1 MKISSISA
9 AAAVTLL
16 AGKASASTPT
26 RLRAMTEEVAANATS
41 ASDAIAEI
49 TDEELQDKFV
59 GNPFFQAL
67 VMPDNATESQ
77 SFEDLFAEEDE
88 KNEEDELSD
97 QFDLL
102 EVDSSMSMAGSIA
115 ASQNS
120 KSGGNFGWSSKSGKG
135 NVRNHMN
142 LPTLLQV
149 SPLSY
154 TRFSLFP
161 GLQY

>member
-26 RLRAMTEEVAANATS
+26 RLRAMTEEVAATATS

-49 TDEELQDKFV
+49 TDEELHDKFA
-59 GNPFFQAL
+59 GNLFFQAL

-77 SFEDLFAEEDE
+77 SFEDLFA
-88 KNEEDELSD
+88 EEDELSD

-115 ASQNS
+115 ASHNS

-135 NVRNHMN
+135 NVRII
-142 LPTLLQV
+142 
-149 SPLSY
+149 
-154 TRFSLFP
+154 
-161 GLQY
+161 

>member
-88 KNEEDELSD
+88 LSD

-115 ASQNS
+115 ASHNS

>member
-1 MKISSISA
+1 MKISFIS

-88 KNEEDELSD
+88 LSD

-115 ASQNS
+115 ASHNS

>member
-16 AGKASASTPT
+16 ASKASASTPK

-88 KNEEDELSD
+88 LSD

-135 NVRNHMN
+135 NVRII
-142 LPTLLQV
+142 
-149 SPLSY
+149 
-154 TRFSLFP
+154 
-161 GLQY
+161 

>member
-88 KNEEDELSD
+88 LSD

-135 NVRNHMN
+135 NVRII
-142 LPTLLQV
+142 
-149 SPLSY
+149 
-154 TRFSLFP
+154 
-161 GLQY
+161 

>member
-88 KNEEDELSD
+88 LSD